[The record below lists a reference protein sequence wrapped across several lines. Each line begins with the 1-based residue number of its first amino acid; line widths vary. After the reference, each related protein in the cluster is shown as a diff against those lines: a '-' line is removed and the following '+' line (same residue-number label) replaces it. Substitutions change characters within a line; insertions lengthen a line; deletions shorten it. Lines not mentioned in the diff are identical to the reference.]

1 MTGKAP
7 TAEMERE
14 DRASFGFRDVPTG
27 DKQRLV
33 DDVFA
38 KVAARYD
45 LMNDRM
51 SGGLH
56 RLWKDAMVAWL
67 SPPRASSIPYRV
79 LDVAGGTGDI
89 AFRIAER
96 SRSAVVTVADINN
109 DMLAVGEKR
118 ADERKLG
125 DRVSFVEANAE
136 TLPFASGAYDAVT
149 IAFGIRN
156 VPRIDKALSE
166 AHRVLK
172 PGGRFLC
179 LEFSAVDVAML
190 DKVYELYSF
199 NVIPKMGE
207 WVLGDPQPYQYLVES
222 IRKFP
227 NQARFAAMIE
237 KAGFKRVTH
246 RNLSGG
252 IAAMHSGWKL

>member
-1 MTGKAP
+1 MKPAAAGTPDEG
-7 TAEMERE
+7 
-14 DRASFGFRDVPTG
+14 RASFGFREVPAG

-45 LMNDRM
+45 LMNDLM
-51 SGGLH
+51 SVGLH

-67 SPPRASSIPYRV
+67 APPRASSYPYRV

-96 SRSAVVTVADINN
+96 SASAIVTVADINAN
-109 DMLAVGEKR
+109 MLAVGETR
-118 ADERKLG
+118 AAERKLG
-125 DRVSFVEANAE
+125 ERVAFVEANAE
-136 TLPFASGAYDAVT
+136 TLPFGDGLYDAVT

-156 VPRIDKALSE
+156 VPKIDRALSE

-179 LEFSAVDVAML
+179 LEFSAVDVAVL
-190 DKVYELYSF
+190 DKIYEVYSF

-237 KAGFKRVTH
+237 AAGFKRVTH

>member
-1 MTGKAP
+1 
-7 TAEMERE
+7 
-14 DRASFGFRDVPTG
+14 
-27 DKQRLV
+27 
-33 DDVFA
+33 
-38 KVAARYD
+38 VAARYD
-45 LMNDRM
+45 LMNDLM

-67 SPPRASSIPYRV
+67 APPRASSFPFRV

-96 SRSAVVTVADINN
+96 SASAVVTVADINR

-118 ADERKLG
+118 AAERKLTG
-125 DRVSFVEANAE
+125 RAAFTEANAE
-136 TLPFASGAYDAVT
+136 SLPFADGAFDAVT

-156 VPRIDKALSE
+156 VPRIDKALAE
-166 AHRVLK
+166 AFRVLK

-179 LEFSAVDVAML
+179 LEFSAVDVAVL
-190 DKVYELYSF
+190 DRVYELYSF
-199 NVIPKMGE
+199 NVIPMIGG
-207 WVLGDPQPYQYLVES
+207 WVIGDEEPYRYLVES
-222 IRKFP
+222 IKKFP

-237 KAGFKRVTH
+237 KAGFARVTH

-252 IAAMHSGWKL
+252 IAAIHSGWKL

>member
-1 MTGKAP
+1 MNGKSAGE
-7 TAEMERE
+7 TAETAGH
-14 DRASFGFRDVPTG
+14 ASFGFREVPAG

-33 DDVFA
+33 DDVFH
-38 KVAARYD
+38 KVAERYD
-45 LMNDRM
+45 LMNDLM

-56 RLWKDAMVAWL
+56 RAWKDAMVAWL
-67 SPPRASSIPYRV
+67 SPPRRGQAPYRV

-96 SRSAVVTVADINN
+96 AAGAVVIVADINT

-118 ADERKLG
+118 AAERKLG
-125 DRVSFVEANAE
+125 DRVTFTEANAE
-136 TLPFASGAYDAVT
+136 TLPFDAGRFDAVT

-156 VPRIDKALSE
+156 VPKIDKALAE
-166 AHRVLK
+166 AYRVLK

-179 LEFSAVDVAML
+179 LEFSAVDMAVV
-190 DKVYELYSF
+190 DKVYDFYSF
-199 NVIPKMGE
+199 NVIPKLGG
-207 WVLGDPQPYQYLVES
+207 WVIGDEEPYRYLVES
-222 IRKFP
+222 IKKFP

-237 KAGFKRVTH
+237 ASGFAKVTH

-252 IAAMHSGWKL
+252 IAALHSGWKI

>member
-1 MTGKAP
+1 MTGATET
-7 TAEMERE
+7 TAS
-14 DRASFGFRDVPTG
+14 DRTAFGFREVPTG
-27 DKQRLV
+27 EKQRLV

-45 LMNDRM
+45 LMNDLL

-56 RLWKDAMVAWL
+56 RLWKDALVAWL
-67 SPPRASSIPYRV
+67 SPPRKSSVPYAV
-79 LDVAGGTGDI
+79 LDVAGGTGDV

-96 SRSAVVTVADINN
+96 SENAALTVADING

-118 ADERKLG
+118 AAERGLEK
-125 DRVSFVEANAE
+125 RVAFVEANAE
-136 TLPFASGAYDAVT
+136 ELPFADGKFDAVT

-156 VPRIDKALSE
+156 VPRIERALSE
-166 AHRVLK
+166 ARRMLK

-179 LEFSAVDVAML
+179 LEFSAVDVAVL
-190 DKVYELYSF
+190 DRVYELYSF
-199 NVIPKMGE
+199 NVIPLIGG
-207 WVLGDPQPYQYLVES
+207 WVVGDEQPYRYLVES
-222 IRKFP
+222 IQKFP

-237 KAGFKRVTH
+237 KAGFARVSV

-252 IAAMHSGWKL
+252 IAAIHSGWKL

>member
-1 MTGKAP
+1 MTGNA
-7 TAEMERE
+7 TATSDAE
-14 DRASFGFRDVPTG
+14 DRASFGFREVPTA

-45 LMNDRM
+45 LMNDLM

-56 RLWKDAMVAWL
+56 RVWKDAMVSCLA
-67 SPPRASSIPYRV
+67 PPRRSPLPYAV

-96 SRSAVVTVADINN
+96 SASAVITVADINK

-118 ADERKLG
+118 AAERHLAG
-125 DRVSFVEANAE
+125 RVSFIEANAE
-136 TLPFASGAYDAVT
+136 ALPFGDGGFAAVT

-156 VPRIDKALSE
+156 VPRIDQALLE
-166 AHRVLK
+166 AFRVLK

-179 LEFSAVDVAML
+179 LEFSAVDVAGL
-190 DKVYELYSF
+190 DRLYEFYSF
-199 NVIPKMGE
+199 NVIPRLGE
-207 WVLGDPQPYQYLVES
+207 WVIGDPEPYKYLVES
-222 IRKFP
+222 IRRFP
-227 NQARFAAMIE
+227 NQARFAAMIGA
-237 KAGFKRVTH
+237 AGFARVSH

-252 IAAMHSGWKL
+252 IAAIHSGWKL